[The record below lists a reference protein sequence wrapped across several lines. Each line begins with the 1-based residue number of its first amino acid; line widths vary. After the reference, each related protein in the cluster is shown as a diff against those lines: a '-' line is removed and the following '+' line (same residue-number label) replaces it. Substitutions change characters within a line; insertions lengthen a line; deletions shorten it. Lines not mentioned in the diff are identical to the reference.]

1 MRTYQAKEIAE
12 IVNGKIIAGAD
23 TAEVADCSTDSRE
36 SGEMLLF
43 VPVIGERVDA
53 HDFIADA
60 YKNGMRVTFTSRGEV
75 VPGTEDMTYIQV
87 EDTVAALQQFAA
99 QVRSEYDIPVVGVT
113 GSVGKTTTK
122 EMIAAALSVGMKVL
136 KTEGNMN
143 SQVGLPKMMMRL
155 NEEHEIAV
163 IEMGMSLPGEMAR
176 LAKVAK
182 PACAVLTNIG
192 VSHIGQLGSKE
203 KIRQEKLNIINELS
217 ERGVIIVNANDPLL
231 AELKSARGRVGVDE
245 VTKEKLV
252 SHHIVTYGTDEN
264 ADYRATDISYMGDK
278 TFFLLN
284 KKNDVV
290 MQPVIL
296 SALGEHNVLNALA
309 AIAVAEYF
317 EVEPKDAAKGLMAYN
332 PPAMRGGRQEKEGII
347 VIDDTYN
354 ASPDS
359 MKGGIDIL
367 MATKAERHIAVLAD
381 MLELGEFSE
390 SCHREVGAYLA
401 TKKTIEAP
409 EQHADLL
416 VAIGTEAKYY
426 AEEAKGIE
434 AHCFAN
440 NSEAMAFLKDFLKP
454 GDAVLVKGSRGM
466 HLEEIVD
473 GILK

>member
-1 MRTYQAKEIAE
+1 MRVYQAKEIAE
-12 IVNGKIIAGAD
+12 IVNGKIIAGAE
-23 TAEVADCSTDSRE
+23 TVEVTDCSTDSRE
-36 SGEMLLF
+36 HGEGLLF

-53 HDFIADA
+53 HEFIADA

-75 VPGTEDMTYIQV
+75 IPGTEEMTYIKV
-87 EDTVAALQQFAA
+87 EDTVAALQQLAA
-99 QVRSEYDIPVVGVT
+99 QVRSEFELPLVGIT

-122 EMIAAALSVGMKVL
+122 EMIAAALSVEKNVL

-155 NEEHEIAV
+155 TPEHEIAV
-163 IEMGMSLPGEMAR
+163 IEMGMSMPGEMAR

-203 KIRQEKLNIINELS
+203 NIRQEKLNIINELP
-217 ERGVIIVNANDPLL
+217 ERGIIILNADDPLL
-231 AELKSARGRVGVDE
+231 AELKTARGRLDLNE

-252 SHHIVTYGTDEN
+252 GHRIVTYGTNPD
-264 ADYRATDISYMGDK
+264 ADYCAMDISYMGDK
-278 TFFLLN
+278 TFFLLSI
-284 KKNDVV
+284 KNDMV
-290 MQPVIL
+290 MQPVVL

-317 EVEPKDAAKGLMAYN
+317 GVEAKSAAKGLLSYA
-332 PPAMRGGRQEKEGII
+332 PPAMRGGKQEKDGIQ

-367 MATKAERHIAVLAD
+367 MATKAERHVAVLAD
-381 MLELGEFSE
+381 MLELGDFSAD
-390 SCHREVGAYLA
+390 CHREVGAYLA
-401 TKKTIEAP
+401 SEKALDAP
-409 EQHADLL
+409 EKGVDLL

-426 AEEAKGIE
+426 AEAAKGVE
-434 AHCFAN
+434 AHCFEN
-440 NSEAMAFLKDFLKP
+440 NTDALAYLKDYLKS

-466 HLEEIVD
+466 HLEEIVN
-473 GILK
+473 GILN

>member
-1 MRTYQAKEIAE
+1 MRSYQAKEIAE
-12 IVNGKIIAGAD
+12 IVNGKIVAGD
-23 TAEVADCSTDSRE
+23 GLAEITDCSTDSRE
-36 SGEMLLF
+36 RGEGLLF

-60 YKNGMRVTFTSRGEV
+60 YKNGMRAVFTSRGEV
-75 VPGTEDMTYIQV
+75 VPGTEGMTYIQV

-99 QVRSEYDIPVVGVT
+99 HVRDGFNIPIIGVT

-122 EMIAAALSVGMKVL
+122 EMIAAALAAERKVL

-143 SQVGLPKMMMRL
+143 SQVGLPKMMLRL
-155 NEEHEIAV
+155 KEEHEIAV

-176 LAKVAK
+176 LARVAK
-182 PACAVLTNIG
+182 PTCAVITNIG

-203 KIRQEKLNIINELS
+203 NIRREKLNIINELP
-217 ERGVIIVNANDPLL
+217 ERGLIVINADDPLL
-231 AELKSARGRVGVDE
+231 AELKTARGRVGVDE
-245 VTKEKLV
+245 TTKEKLV
-252 SHHIVTYGTDEN
+252 SHRIVTYGTGEN
-264 ADYRATDISYMGDK
+264 ADYQATDISYMGDK
-278 TFFLLN
+278 TFFLLS

-296 SALGEHNVLNALA
+296 STLGEHNVLNALA

-317 EVEPKDAAKGLMAYN
+317 DVEPKSAVKGLMAYE
-332 PPAMRGGRQEKEGII
+332 PTAMRGGKQVKNGIT

-367 MATKAERHIAVLAD
+367 LATKAERRIAVLAD
-381 MLELGEFSE
+381 MLELGALSE

-401 TKKTIEAP
+401 AKKANETP
-409 EQHADLL
+409 EKSADLL
-416 VAIGTEAKYY
+416 VAIGTEARYFAAA
-426 AEEAKGIE
+426 AEGIE
-434 AHCFAN
+434 AHCFEN
-440 NSEAMAFLKDFLKP
+440 NKEALQFLKGYLKE

-473 GILK
+473 GI